1 MLQRTAAALR
11 HATNHPLLL
20 NKNYMVIAEQMSVEN
35 LVNMSAK
42 LQLLDRLLPK
52 LL

>member
-11 HATNHPLLL
+11 HAANHPLLL
-20 NKNYMVIAEQMSVEN
+20 NKNYVAIAKQMSVEN
-35 LVNMSAK
+35 LINMSAK
-42 LQLLDRLLPK
+42 LQLLDKLLPK